1 MFFAFLII
9 LNFFPTDWDALYK
22 ALTIEGEDRVQA
34 MEIYKGYSSRND
46 TLGIF
51 SLYKMAYLD
60 EKDPYGWFLKLKS
73 KNPPKEMLEDAYK
86 KLIEDE
92 NEKAINDY
100 ERIKKS
106 FSLKF
111 RKKIE
116 EKIFLSRY
124 EKSKDKRAVLNQA
137 IKEGKR
143 VALVLSKRAISEG
156 EKLPEDL
163 LKEILSLSLKY
174 RDLELFQELISKYL
188 KDEKLGQKE
197 FFLIGR
203 FYFFKKEYEKAINY
217 FERLKDDKA
226 LFQKARAYLYM
237 GKEEEALLTLEN
249 VKKELLSE
257 AQYLILRIKLKNG
270 KLEEAEKHLN
280 LIKKMGLKSKANLNM
295 AIHLNF
301 YGKKDKAK
309 ELLAKIKENNEIKFW
324 KNRLEG
330 IENLSFMPQDSPF
343 NYFFKEKYPQFQV
356 SDTPLDLNFKP
367 VNFPQ
372 FLVFKGLI
380 KEGLFFRN
388 TLKFDPIFLSRLY
401 LSQNKYKNAINSIY
415 SEAEKVLKKDIGQ
428 WNIEVLRIYYPRAY
442 EEEVKKLCKEYKV
455 PLNLFWAVMRQESLF
470 EEEAVS
476 TEGALGLMQVLPQN
490 YLLYGE
496 DLENPFER
504 EKNMRVS
511 LKYLKEL
518 KERFGEWVYV
528 ISAYNAGEEAV
539 SFWLKDPI
547 MTDLPS
553 FYSTIPFEETKVYTR
568 NVLFNLMMY
577 NILYGEENEKI

>member
-1 MFFAFLII
+1 MFFAFLIL
-9 LNFFPTDWDALYK
+9 LNIFPPDWEALYK

-34 MEIYKGYSSRND
+34 MEIYKKYSSRND

-51 SLYKMAYLD
+51 SLYKMACLD
-60 EKDPYGWFLKLKS
+60 EKDSYGWFLKLKS

-100 ERIKKS
+100 ERIKKG
-106 FSLKF
+106 FSLRF

-116 EKIFLSRY
+116 EKIFLKRF
-124 EKSKDKRAVLNQA
+124 EKNKDKRAVLYQA

-143 VALVLSKRAISEG
+143 VALILSKRAISEG
-156 EKLPEDL
+156 EKLPEGV
-163 LKEILSLSLKY
+163 LKELLSLSLKY
-174 RDLELFQELISKYL
+174 RDLELFQGLISNHL
-188 KDEKLGQKE
+188 REKELGQKE
-197 FFLIGR
+197 IFLLGR
-203 FYFFKKEYEKAINY
+203 FYFLKKEYEKSINY
-217 FERLKDDKA
+217 FERLKDEKA
-226 LFQKARAYLYM
+226 LFQKARAYLYI
-237 GKEEEALLTLEN
+237 GKEKEAILTLEN
-249 VKKELLSE
+249 IKKELLSE
-257 AQYLILRIKLKNG
+257 AQYLLLRIKLKNG

-280 LIKKMGLKSKANLNM
+280 LIKKMGLKSKATLNM

-301 YGKKDKAK
+301 YGKKDEAKA
-309 ELLAKIKENNEIKFW
+309 LLGRMKENNEIKFW

-343 NYFFKEKYPQFQV
+343 NYFFNGKYPQFQV
-356 SDTPLDLNFKP
+356 SETPLNLNFKP

-372 FLVFKGLI
+372 FLVFKGFV

-388 TLKFDPIFLSRLY
+388 TLKFDPVFLSKLY
-401 LSQNKYKNAINSIY
+401 LSQKKYKNAINSIY
-415 SEAEKVLKKDIGQ
+415 SEAENVLKKDIGQ
-428 WNIEVLRIYYPRAY
+428 WNIEVLRIYFPRAY
-442 EEEVKKLCKEYKV
+442 GEEVKKLCKEYKI
-455 PLNLFWAVMRQESLF
+455 PSNLFWAVMRQESLF
-470 EEEAVS
+470 EEEAIS
-476 TEGALGLMQVLPQN
+476 SEGALGLMQVLPQN

-496 DLENPFER
+496 DLENPFEK

-547 MTDLPS
+547 MADLPS

-577 NILYGEENEKI
+577 NILYGEEDEKS